1 MSDPLS
7 RGKSGVAAAPAAEG
21 DDSTALRRVLGPI
34 DASCVVIGAIIG
46 VGIFFTPSRVATLA
60 GSAPMALLAW
70 GVGGVIALA
79 GALTFA
85 ELGARFPHAGGQY
98 EILRDAWGP
107 LPAFLFVF
115 CNATATQAGA
125 IAIIALLCTQNL
137 AVAVLGELP
146 GSVASVATSAL
157 LIVLVTVANA
167 VGVRWGSG
175 IQNVTV
181 AAKLLTLLLVVVL
194 ALKVAPAIGSAVEGA
209 ALLPG
214 GALPSGEAQAM
225 RAASPSG
232 GSAAGTGAGLLL
244 LLFAAIVP
252 SFFAYG
258 GWQHALWIA
267 GEVRDPRRTLPLSIV
282 GGVIVVVAAYMLANW
297 AYLHLLGYEGVTR
310 SGALA
315 ADAVARVWP
324 TYGKRFTAGAV
335 AISAFG
341 VLNAQLLSG
350 PRLIYRM
357 AVDGRFF
364 APFARVS
371 AGGRTPRAAIVLLGA
386 LGLAL
391 LLLAAGFSNNA
402 IDAIDR
408 LTTGAVFIDGIFF
421 VLTGAA
427 LFILRGRGA
436 AGGAAPRVRLG
447 YPFAPALFVL
457 GEVGIIIGAY
467 TEGSTRSAAKI
478 GIGWILAAAALYAV
492 FFRNSQRNRATHC
505 PE

>member
-1 MSDPLS
+1 MMRDPLS
-7 RGKSGVAAAPAAEG
+7 REPDGAAAPAAGG
-21 DDSTALRRVLGPI
+21 DDTTELRRVLGPI

-137 AVAVLGELP
+137 SVAVLGELP
-146 GSVASVATSAL
+146 GSGASVATSAL

-175 IQNVTV
+175 IQNLTV
-181 AAKLLTLLLVVVL
+181 AAKLLTLLLIVVL
-194 ALKVAPAIGSAVEGA
+194 ALTFASPAGSAAAGA
-209 ALLPG
+209 AG
-214 GALPSGEAQAM
+214 GALPSGEAQAPGG
-225 RAASPSG
+225 AAG
-232 GSAAGTGAGLLL
+232 GTGAGVIV

-267 GEVRDPRRTLPLSIV
+267 GEVRDPRRTLPPAIV

-297 AYLHLLGYEGVTR
+297 AYLHLLGYEGVSR

-324 TYGKRFTAGAV
+324 AYGKRLTAAAV

-357 AVDGRFF
+357 ALDGRFF

-371 AGGRTPRAAIVLLGA
+371 AGGRTPLAAIVLLGA

-391 LLLAAGFSNNA
+391 LLLAAGFSDNA
-402 IDAIDR
+402 IQAIDR

-427 LFILRGRGA
+427 LFVLRRRGDSQEQTL
-436 AGGAAPRVRLG
+436 RVRLG

-467 TEGSTRSAAKI
+467 TEASTRSAAKI
-478 GIGWILAAAALYAV
+478 GIGWIIAAAALYGLL
-492 FFRNSQRNRATHC
+492 FRNRRGDRATHC
-505 PE
+505 LK

>member
-1 MSDPLS
+1 MMRDPLS
-7 RGKSGVAAAPAAEG
+7 REPDGAAAPAAGG
-21 DDSTALRRVLGPI
+21 DDATALRRVLGPI

-98 EILRDAWGP
+98 EILRDAWGR

-137 AVAVLGELP
+137 SVAVMGQLP
-146 GSVASVATSAL
+146 GSGAAVAISAL
-157 LIVLVTVANA
+157 LIVLVTIANA

-175 IQNVTV
+175 IQNLTV
-181 AAKLLTLLLVVVL
+181 AAKLLTLLLIVIL
-194 ALKVAPAIGSAVEGA
+194 ALTVTSPAASLVAGA
-209 ALLPG
+209 DGGQPLGGASSPG
-214 GALPSGEAQAM
+214 GAAG
-225 RAASPSG
+225 
-232 GSAAGTGAGLLL
+232 GTGTGMLL

-267 GEVRDPRRTLPLSIV
+267 GEVRDPRRTLPMAIV
-282 GGVIVVVAAYMLANW
+282 GGVIVVVAAYILANW
-297 AYLHLLGYEGVTR
+297 AYLHLLGYERVTA
-310 SGALA
+310 SGSLA
-315 ADAVARVWP
+315 ADAVARAWP
-324 TYGKRFTAGAV
+324 VYGKRLTAGGV

-371 AGGRTPRAAIVLLGA
+371 AGGRTPVAAIVLLGA

-391 LLLAAGFSNNA
+391 LMLAAGFSDNA
-402 IDAIDR
+402 ISAIDR

-427 LFILRGRGA
+427 LFVLRRRGDSEKQTL
-436 AGGAAPRVRLG
+436 RVRLG

-467 TEGSTRSAAKI
+467 TEASTRSAAKI

-492 FFRNSQRNRATHC
+492 FFRNSQRSRITHG